1 MFENK
6 LLTQLRFPAD
16 CITNTPIFA
25 NENVSI
31 ILSYE
36 ILLNKSHSTFRTSN
50 ADKSAKY
57 SYRCRRHDVY
67 SRLWISAVETN
78 VLTCSVF
85 DRYTIINSRCGL
97 RTSELKTQYP
107 SMFQM
112 QTKPT
117 LSALNSRVFAL
128 FVSSVV
134 TIASATFVCNTKIAF
149 AANRNRHTVTKQH
162 REATIR
168 AKCS

>member
-1 MFENK
+1 MKFCWTSHTPHSE
-6 LLTQLRFPAD
+6 LPMP
-16 CITNTPIFA
+16 TNRR
-25 NENVSI
+25 N
-31 ILSYE
+31 
-36 ILLNKSHSTFRTSN
+36 
-50 ADKSAKY
+50 

-85 DRYTIINSRCGL
+85 ERYTIINSRCGL

-128 FVSSVV
+128 FVSSAV

-149 AANRNRHTVTKQH
+149 AANRIDIQLQNNIGKLRYGLSAVKWNHSKT
-162 REATIR
+162 ATYAHPLSSLPPALR
-168 AKCS
+168 PWPFEPHQNAPS